1 MSEVER
7 MADQLDRAW
16 RGPAWHGP
24 SVQEVLAGI
33 DAAAAARRPI
43 PDGHTIWEI
52 TEHIAAWEHIGRR
65 RIEGEIV
72 TATDAMDWPA
82 VSDFSAESWQRT
94 RERLAAGHERLR
106 GTIAAF
112 PEAKLDQIR
121 PDGET
126 SWYVLIHGI
135 VQHDLYHSGQIGLL
149 AKAK

>member
-1 MSEVER
+1 MNEIER
-7 MADQLDRAW
+7 MVDQLDRAW

-24 SVQEVLAGI
+24 SVQEVLTGI

-43 PDGHTIWEI
+43 PGGHTIWEI
-52 TEHIAAWEHIGRR
+52 TEHIAAWEDIGRR

-72 TATDAMDWPA
+72 NPTDAMDWP
-82 VSDFSAESWQRT
+82 SIDEFSAESWQRT
-94 RERLAAGHERLR
+94 RERLAGGHERLR
-106 GTIAAF
+106 RTIAAF
-112 PEAKLDQIR
+112 PEDRLDQMR

-135 VQHDLYHSGQIGLL
+135 VQHDLYHAGQIGLL

>member
-7 MADQLDRAW
+7 MVDQLDRAW

-33 DAAAAARRPI
+33 DAASAVRRPI

-52 TEHIAAWEHIGRR
+52 TEHIAAWEDIGRR

-72 TATDAMDWPA
+72 EPTDAMDWPP
-82 VSDFSAESWQRT
+82 VSDFSPESWQRT
-94 RERLAAGHERLR
+94 RERLAAGHDRLR
-106 GTIAAF
+106 RTIAAF
-112 PEAKLDQIR
+112 PEAQLDQLR

-135 VQHDLYHSGQIGLL
+135 VQHDLYHAGQIGLL

>member
-7 MADQLDRAW
+7 MVDQLDRAW

-33 DAAAAARRPI
+33 DAASAVRRPI

-52 TEHIAAWEHIGRR
+52 TEHIAAWEDIGRR

-72 TATDAMDWPA
+72 EPTDAMDWPP

-94 RERLAAGHERLR
+94 RERLAAGHDRLR
-106 GTIAAF
+106 RTIAAF
-112 PEAKLDQIR
+112 PEAQLDQLR

-135 VQHDLYHSGQIGLL
+135 VQHDLYHAGQIGLL

>member
-1 MSEVER
+1 MNEIER
-7 MADQLDRAW
+7 IVDQLDRAW
-16 RGPAWHGP
+16 QGPAWHGP

-33 DAAAAARRPI
+33 DAMAAARRPI
-43 PDGHTIWEI
+43 PGSHTIWEI
-52 TEHIAAWEHIGRR
+52 TEHIAAWEDIGRR

-72 TATDAMDWPA
+72 TATDAMDWPP

-94 RERLAAGHERLR
+94 RERLAAGHERLWR
-106 GTIAAF
+106 TIAAF
-112 PEAKLDQIR
+112 PEDKLDQIR

-135 VQHDLYHSGQIGLL
+135 VQHDLYHAGQIGLL